1 MFYSEGGE
9 GKGKIGESFPFYGES
24 ISEVGVSGK
33 KILMS
38 KYFNFLKFC

>member
-9 GKGKIGESFPFYGES
+9 GKRKIGESFPFYGES

-38 KYFNFLKFC
+38 NILIF